1 MIFKRKIFIYI
12 ALCFFIL
19 LSIGLSGY
27 IFFNAPQNNHQ
38 QDFDSSKNQEDSQ
51 NNLNSKTYNI
61 NDYIVITDFEL
72 NQNCPTCTIHNKVK
86 KIDFKN
92 LPLRLTTEFNSKQRE
107 FLNKLTT
114 IESFSEV
121 FYEINKNIL
130 SVYRKDQRINEYL
143 MHGGKYNYYSVN
155 INLETLKI
163 VNNLELLEI
172 YSINFTEMYK
182 KILTQIADTV
192 STDHFLLSTSGI
204 ITAEKIS
211 INEFKENIPTYAE
224 YINNRFDVLTL
235 FIQNNK
241 IYAVYKQNQILR
253 ILGMGSHSDGGLIY
267 EPQTT
272 LLN

>member
-1 MIFKRKIFIYI
+1 MIFKNKIFIYI
-12 ALCFFIL
+12 TLCFFIL

-27 IFFNAPQNNHQ
+27 IFFNAYQNDYQ
-38 QDFDSSKNQEDSQ
+38 QDFDSSTNQVNSE
-51 NNLNSKTYNI
+51 NNLNSINYNI
-61 NDYIVITDFEL
+61 DDYVVISDFEL

-86 KIDFKN
+86 KIEFKN
-92 LPLRLTTEFNSKQRE
+92 LPLRLTTEFISKQQD
-107 FLNKLTT
+107 FLNQITT

-121 FYEINKNIL
+121 FYEINKSIL
-130 SVYRKDQRINEYL
+130 SVYKKDQRINEYF
-143 MHGGKYNYYSVN
+143 MHGGEYNYYSLN

-163 VNNLELLEI
+163 VNNSELLAI
-172 YSINFTEMYK
+172 YDIDPTEMYK
-182 KILTQIADTV
+182 KILTQIANTV
-192 STDHFLLSTSGI
+192 STNHFLLSTTGI

-211 INEFKENIPTYAE
+211 IDEFKKNIPTYAE

-235 FIQNNK
+235 YIQNNK